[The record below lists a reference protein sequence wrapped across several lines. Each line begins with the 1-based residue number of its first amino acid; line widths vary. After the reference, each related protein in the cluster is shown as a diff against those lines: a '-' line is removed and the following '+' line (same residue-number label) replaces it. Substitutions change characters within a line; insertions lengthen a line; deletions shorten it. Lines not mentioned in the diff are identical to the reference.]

1 MIRAVSE
8 KYCKDN
14 LVQLMPYIDQC
25 QLIMDTDEIL
35 FLKIGNRI
43 LVNKYENHQS
53 RHLFPYSDNIK
64 YRNGFES
71 YYNQLFEYNKIYLN
85 FRSYRFDKMYFFKGT
100 NRALFLKE
108 GLEVDDRKKNDS
120 IEYLTRDEIEKIFD
134 SKNYDSMY
142 VINENGSVLFLKVKK
157 MVMLYLKNLFHR
169 MKKLL
174 K

>member
-1 MIRAVSE
+1 
-8 KYCKDN
+8 
-14 LVQLMPYIDQC
+14 
-25 QLIMDTDEIL
+25 
-35 FLKIGNRI
+35 
-43 LVNKYENHQS
+43 
-53 RHLFPYSDNIK
+53 
-64 YRNGFES
+64 
-71 YYNQLFEYNKIYLN
+71 
-85 FRSYRFDKMYFFKGT
+85 MYFFKGT